1 MTWDEILKNE
11 RDKNYFKKLQSTIS
25 NERLNKT
32 VYPDETQVEN
42 ALKLTPFDD
51 VKCVILGQDP
61 YPNPNQAMGLA
72 FSVNKN
78 VSIPRSL
85 QNIYKEL
92 QQEYNY
98 PIPNNGD
105 LTPWAKQGV
114 LLLNSTLTVEK
125 GKAGSHFG
133 LGWEIYTDKII
144 DSLNNS
150 NHAIVFM
157 LWGKKAQEKATL
169 ITNKSHL
176 ILTAP
181 HPSPYSANTGFFGC
195 EHFKKCNEFLM
206 SLGQAPI
213 NWQINDI

>member
-133 LGWEIYTDKII
+133 LGWEIYTNKII

-181 HPSPYSANTGFFGC
+181 HPSPYSASTGFFGC

-213 NWQINDI
+213 NWKINDI